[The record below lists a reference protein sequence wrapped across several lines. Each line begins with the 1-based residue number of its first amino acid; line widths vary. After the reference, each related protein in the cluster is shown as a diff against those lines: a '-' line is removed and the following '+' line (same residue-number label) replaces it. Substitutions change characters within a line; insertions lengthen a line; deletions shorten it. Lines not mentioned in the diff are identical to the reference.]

1 MSANECKANR
11 IRQFQ
16 RSYSFIFHP
25 FCSHSLSTCL
35 PFCLLTF
42 FLFLFPFLTMLQ
54 FCIWFSLIYFHSM
67 TAFGC
72 QPTFT
77 FCEQDKCCLL
87 RVMLLFSVL
96 EKVKL
101 RVYSASIFSSSFGQR
116 CFFLRFPSESD
127 FKQAQPLALNW
138 TLNVMIESGFPV
150 QTCTNLIC

>member
-1 MSANECKANR
+1 MSANQCKANR
-11 IRQFQ
+11 IKV
-16 RSYSFIFHP
+16 SAKLFIFHP
-25 FCSHSLSTCL
+25 FCCPSFSTCF

-42 FLFLFPFLTMLQ
+42 FLSLFSFLTMLQ
-54 FCIWFSLIYFHSM
+54 FCIWFSLTYFHSK

-77 FCEQDKCCLL
+77 FYEQDKCCLL
-87 RVMLLFSVL
+87 CVMLLFSVL

-116 CFFLRFPSESD
+116 CFFLRFPLKSA
-127 FKQAQPLALNW
+127 FQQAQPLARNW

-150 QTCTNLIC
+150 QTCTNLIS